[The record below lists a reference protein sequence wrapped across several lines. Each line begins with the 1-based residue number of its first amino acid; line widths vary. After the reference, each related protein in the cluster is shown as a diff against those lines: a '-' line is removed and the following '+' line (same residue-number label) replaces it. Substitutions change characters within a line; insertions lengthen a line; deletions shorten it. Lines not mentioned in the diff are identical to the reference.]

1 MEKKCS
7 YIFYLC
13 CRVFVLVFI
22 VGSFSKIWV
31 LVLIVK
37 YCGFLFWL
45 DLLSFVSFIFIWFL
59 SLMFLVIFFIFLNW
73 LMVNDKEVV

>member
-45 DLLSFVSFIFIWFL
+45 DLLSLVFKFNVFGYFFYIFE
-59 SLMFLVIFFIFLNW
+59 LVNG
-73 LMVNDKEVV
+73 K